1 MKKSFLYLT
10 ILTLLTNSCGPNAL
24 SGLGSQSSDDYY
36 LEEATK
42 ANNSQ
47 NYDYALDVLL
57 NKLSAGA
64 QARATTKELLASAY
78 AGKCGFNFVNYVTT
92 LSTNTAS
99 AVFNV
104 MMQPFVQ
111 VEAAPEYCLLA
122 LQTMDAIGTPGQ
134 RTANQNTFSAIT
146 GLVLMG
152 ISLRAYAD
160 KDGVD
165 NNGDGAMDANNM
177 ICNAG
182 SVTDDQ
188 MNDIIVGYGYFV
200 TNLAYVSASLLG
212 TSSFDS
218 LNDSIAVC
226 TSVPGADCDV
236 TNKADVTS
244 DTRDVMRRLLNTSN
258 YGIGD
263 EAGGDALQIAAAC
276 PGT

>member
-1 MKKSFLYLT
+1 MKRSFLYLI
-10 ILTLLTNSCGPNAL
+10 ILALFMNSCGPNVL
-24 SGLGSQSSDDYY
+24 SGLGSQTSDEYY

-64 QARATTKELLASAY
+64 QAQASTKELLASAY
-78 AGKCGFNFVNYVTT
+78 AGKCGFNFVEYVDG
-92 LSTNTAS
+92 LANSTGS
-99 AVFNV
+99 PFSLV
-104 MMQPFVQ
+104 MQPFVQ
-111 VEAAPEYCLLA
+111 VAAEPSYCLLA
-122 LQTMDAIGTPGQ
+122 LQTIDTIGAPAQ
-134 RTANQNTFSAIT
+134 RTTNQNTFSAIT

-165 NNGDGAMDANNM
+165 NNGNGTMDLNNM
-177 ICNAG
+177 VCQAG
-182 SVTDDQ
+182 QISDDQ

-200 TNLAYVSASLLG
+200 TNFSYIGAMLGNASSGL
-212 TSSFDS
+212 S
-218 LNDSIAVC
+218 DSISMC
-226 TSVPGADCDV
+226 TSAPGADCDV
-236 TNKADVTS
+236 TDKAAVTS
-244 DTRDVMRRLLNTSN
+244 QTRDVMRRLLNTTN

-263 EAGGDALQIAAAC
+263 EPGNDANQILAAC

>member
-1 MKKSFLYLT
+1 MKKN
-10 ILTLLTNSCGPNAL
+10 ILLVLILSLLSHSCGPNVL
-24 SGLGSQSSDDYY
+24 SGLSSQTSDDYY

-42 ANNSQ
+42 ANNAQ

-64 QARATTKELLASAY
+64 QAKVTTKELLASAY
-78 AGKCGFNFVNYVTT
+78 AGKCGFNFIEYVT
-92 LSTNTAS
+92 SFADNTAN
-99 AVFNV
+99 AVFDV

-122 LQTMDAIGTPGQ
+122 LQTMDSIGTPAQ

-146 GLVLMG
+146 GLVFMG

-160 KDGVD
+160 KDGTN
-165 NNGDGAMDANNM
+165 NNGNGAMDANNM
-177 ICNAG
+177 ICNDTL
-182 SVTDDQ
+182 VTDDQ

-200 TNLAYVSASLLG
+200 TNAAYVSADLLG
-212 TSSFDS
+212 DTSMDG
-218 LNDSIAVC
+218 LTDSIAVC
-226 TSVPGADCDV
+226 ESIPGAECSV
-236 TNKADVTS
+236 TDKDAVTS
-244 DTRDVMRRLLNTSN
+244 QTRDVIRRLLNTSN

-263 EAGGDALQIAAAC
+263 EQGDDALEIAAAC

>member
-24 SGLGSQSSDDYY
+24 SGLGSQTSDEYY

-42 ANNSQ
+42 ANNNQ

-64 QARATTKELLASAY
+64 QARASTKELLASAY
-78 AGKCGFNFVNYVTT
+78 AGKCGFNFVDYVTM

-111 VEAAPEYCLLA
+111 VEAAPQYCLLA
-122 LQTMDAIGTPGQ
+122 LQTMDSIGTSGQ

-160 KDGVD
+160 KNGTD
-165 NNGDGAMDANNM
+165 NNGDGLMDVNNM
-177 ICNAG
+177 VCNAG

-212 TSSFDS
+212 TSSFDG
-218 LNDSIAVC
+218 LNNSITMC
-226 TSVPGADCDV
+226 TSTPGADCDV
-236 TNKADVTS
+236 TDKAAVTS
-244 DTRDVMRRLLNTSN
+244 QTRDVMRRLLNTSN

-263 EAGGDALQIAAAC
+263 EPGNDAGQLLVAC

>member
-1 MKKSFLYLT
+1 MKISFLYLT
-10 ILTLLTNSCGPNAL
+10 IFALFVNSCGPNVL
-24 SGLGSQSSDDYY
+24 SGLGSQTSDEYY

-64 QARATTKELLASAY
+64 QARASTKELLASAY
-78 AGKCGFNFVNYVTT
+78 AGKCGFNFVQYVDG
-92 LSTNTAS
+92 LANSTGS
-99 AVFNV
+99 PFNV
-104 MMQPFVQ
+104 VMQPFVQ
-111 VEAAPEYCLLA
+111 VAAAPEYCLLA
-122 LQTMDAIGTPGQ
+122 LQTIDSIGTPSQ
-134 RTANQNTFSAIT
+134 RTTNQNTFSAIT

-165 NNGDGAMDANNM
+165 NNGDGAMDENNM
-177 ICNAG
+177 ICNDTK
-182 SVTDDQ
+182 VTDDQ

-200 TNLAYVSASLLG
+200 TNFAYIGAMLG
-212 TSSFDS
+212 NATSGLD
-218 LNDSIAVC
+218 DSISMC
-226 TSVPGADCDV
+226 TSTPGADCDV
-236 TNKADVTS
+236 TNKDDVT
-244 DTRDVMRRLLNTSN
+244 DETRAVIRRLLNTTN

-263 EAGGDALQIAAAC
+263 EQGDDAMEVAMAC

>member
-1 MKKSFLYLT
+1 MKKNILYVL
-10 ILTLLTNSCGPNAL
+10 IFGLVNHSCGPNVL
-24 SGLGSQSSDDYY
+24 SGLSSQTSDDYY

-42 ANNSQ
+42 ANNAQ

-64 QARATTKELLASAY
+64 QAKVATKELLASAY
-78 AGKCGFNFVNYVTT
+78 AGKCGFNFIDYVT
-92 LSTNTAS
+92 SFADNTAD
-99 AVFNV
+99 AVFDV

-122 LQTMDAIGTPGQ
+122 LQTMDSIGTPAQ

-146 GLVLMG
+146 GLVFMG

-160 KDGVD
+160 KDGTG
-165 NNGDGAMDANNM
+165 NNGNGSMDSNNM
-177 ICNAG
+177 ICNDTL
-182 SVTDDQ
+182 VTDDQ

-200 TNLAYVSASLLG
+200 TNAAYVSAELLG
-212 TSSFDS
+212 DTSMDG
-218 LNDSIAVC
+218 LTDSIAVC
-226 TSVPGADCDV
+226 ESIPGAECAV
-236 TNKADVTS
+236 TDKDAVTS
-244 DTRDVMRRLLNTSN
+244 QTRDVIRRLLNTSN

-263 EAGGDALQIAAAC
+263 EQGDDALEIAAAC